1 MGWGGGSLSNSSK
14 GLLKRLFNPS
24 PGTSLFSTVFRKLL
38 PWIYSQFWKV
48 SEQSLVLILPPG
60 SNMSQY
66 LSHKILPC
74 EGRILLSEALRC
86 LPRIFPQTRSWSSNF
101 RAGKRNHFSFILL
114 NKCSD
119 LDRWHLW
126 VTSTISTQPTTAC
139 RPSFTSTWSVSN
151 KMPPLPKKV
160 HSNFNLS
167 FYKLH
172 RGKRKIIRIEFLG
185 LWNEGF

>member
-1 MGWGGGSLSNSSK
+1 M
-14 GLLKRLFNPS
+14 
-24 PGTSLFSTVFRKLL
+24 
-38 PWIYSQFWKV
+38 
-48 SEQSLVLILPPG
+48 VLILPPG

-151 KMPPLPKKV
+151 KMPPLPSQKRCIAISISASISYIEEREKSSELSSWGYGMKV
-160 HSNFNLS
+160 F
-167 FYKLH
+167 
-172 RGKRKIIRIEFLG
+172 KRAKSPPFLLADYFQPLNIWIKFG
-185 LWNEGF
+185 